1 MSDIKKE
8 RLLKAREETYWFYVK
23 ELAEA
28 YNTLQEKKKE
38 IYSIAKDLRTDETQS
53 DKHRQMRVAAIKSNV
68 DFINILR
75 QRIDILTDTISIVK
89 ETIKEINNEKK

>member
-38 IYSIAKDLRTDETQS
+38 IYSIAKALRTDETQS
-53 DKHRQMRVAAIKSNV
+53 EGHRQGRIAYIKANIETVS
-68 DFINILR
+68 ILR
-75 QRIDILTDTISIVK
+75 QRIDTLTDTISIVK

>member
-8 RLLKAREETYWFYVK
+8 RLLKARKETYWFYVR

-28 YNTLQEKKKE
+28 YNGIQEKKTV
-38 IYSIAKDLRTDETQS
+38 IYSIAKDLQTDETQS
-53 DKHRQMRVAAIKSNV
+53 EEHRRVLIAYIKANV
-68 DFINILR
+68 KTINILR